1 MDQSKLSAKRLA
13 EEMETLRKRLLTIET
28 QVEHTL
34 GEAAD
39 SARRKVRKF
48 VGSEPVDDEQRE
60 YLIRQL
66 AELKSHNRGDNQA
79 LSHWLEAEQEVDLL
93 LELLKLRPLKD

>member
-1 MDQSKLSAKRLA
+1 MEPPKISMKRLA
-13 EEMETLRKRLLTIET
+13 GEMETLRNKLATIENR
-28 QVEHTL
+28 VEHTL

-39 SARRKVRKF
+39 STRRKVREL
-48 VGSEPVDDEQRE
+48 VGYEPVDDKQRE

-79 LSHWLEAEQEVDLL
+79 IAHWLEAEEEVDLL
-93 LELLKLRPLKD
+93 LRLLELRPEKD

>member
-1 MDQSKLSAKRLA
+1 MDHSKLSKKHLA
-13 EEMETLRKRLLTIET
+13 GEIESLRKKLASIEN

-39 SARRKVRKF
+39 SARRKVREF
-48 VGSEPVDDEQRE
+48 VGSEPVDEEQRE

-93 LELLKLRPLKD
+93 LELLKLRPVKD